1 MKLNLDRMLNILI
14 VVILVIIIA
23 ICAVIIGRCSSKPG
37 EGIDENTPEPETT
50 ATIGGVYT
58 TLPPGNATPPSGQTS
73 VPTLTPTE
81 PPASSESPAPVTDVP
96 LAVTEG
102 DLSAVY
108 ARLEQLKQLKAEHPE
123 VDIILLDVGHGGFDP
138 GASGQSGTI
147 ESELNL
153 IISRMLAEELA
164 NRGYYVFMTR
174 MGEYAVAD
182 TKSADMEAR
191 TAMMKNDIFT
201 VAVSIHMNSFPRDR
215 SVSGVRVY
223 NYPGSTRGRVLSS
236 IVMHTIAQ
244 MTDQRERD
252 TTEEDLMV
260 VREPICPSVLVECG
274 FLSNSSDE
282 ALLKDP
288 EHQRLMAI
296 AVACGV
302 DEFIRGRN

>member
-1 MKLNLDRMLNILI
+1 MKLNLDRILNILI

-23 ICAVIIGRCSSKPG
+23 ICAVIIGRCSSRPG
-37 EGIDENTPEPETT
+37 EGIDENTPEPDST
-50 ATIGGVYT
+50 AVIGGVRT
-58 TLPPGNATPPSGQTS
+58 APPSDPTAVPSEQTA
-73 VPTLTPTE
+73 VPSAAPTGI
-81 PPASSESPAPVTDVP
+81 SESPAPDVP

-102 DLSAVY
+102 DLSAVH

-138 GASGQSGTI
+138 GASGQNGTV

-153 IISRMLAEELA
+153 IIARMLAEELA
-164 NRGYYVFMTR
+164 DRGYYVFMTR

-201 VAVSIHMNSFPRDR
+201 VSVSIHMNSFPRDR

-236 IVMHTIAQ
+236 ILMRTIAQ
-244 MTDQRERD
+244 MTEQRERD

-260 VREPICPSVLVECG
+260 VREPLCPSALVECG
-274 FLSNSSDE
+274 FLSNSADE
-282 ALLKDP
+282 ALLKNP
-288 EHQRLMAI
+288 EYQRLMAR

-302 DEFIRGRN
+302 DEFIRGGN

>member
-1 MKLNLDRMLNILI
+1 MNFEKTIRILS
-14 VVILVIIIA
+14 VIIAALIIA
-23 ICAVIIGRCSSKPG
+23 IAAVIIGRSCPGSEPTSPSAQPTSSP
-37 EGIDENTPEPETT
+37 EPTVTVAPQPSLTPEETET
-50 ATIGGVYT
+50 A
-58 TLPPGNATPPSGQTS
+58 
-73 VPTLTPTE
+73 
-81 PPASSESPAPVTDVP
+81 SPQSTAEVGTDVP
-96 LAVTEG
+96 TSSPEPVTNVAKVVTEG
-102 DLSAVY
+102 DLNAVY
-108 ARLEQLKQLKAEHPE
+108 ARLEQLKGLKAADPS
-123 VDIILLDVGHGGFDP
+123 VTIILLDVGHGGFDP
-138 GASGQSGTI
+138 GASGQNGTI

-288 EHQRLMAI
+288 EYQRLMAI